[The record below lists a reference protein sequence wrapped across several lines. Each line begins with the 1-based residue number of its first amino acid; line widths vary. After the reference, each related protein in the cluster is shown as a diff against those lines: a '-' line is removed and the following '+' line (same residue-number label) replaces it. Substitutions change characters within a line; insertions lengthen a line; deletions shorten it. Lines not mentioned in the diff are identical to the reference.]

1 MVTGWYFGCFLSRAS
16 LRAECFSKM
25 PISDRAP
32 LAKSILFDMW
42 HVTPICE
49 ELLFHLWA
57 AEDGRAGRF
66 RSPEGERDWESES
79 VFWEPRQLLYG
90 GFDQPSGW
98 IEPEMLVCV
107 CADRESV
114 FEEMSRWWAGVCPP
128 PTTTQCIHLHLG
140 LFKPYVCVDF
150 ILHLWSRQVVW
161 GAVCMLWEAPEKE
174 MGLSERSLE
183 GDSL

>member
-1 MVTGWYFGCFLSRAS
+1 MKKLNIKRVIFHCGWYFGCFLSRAS

-128 PTTTQCIHLHLG
+128 HHHSVHTFT
-140 LFKPYVCVDF
+140 
-150 ILHLWSRQVVW
+150 SR
-161 GAVCMLWEAPEKE
+161 LI
-174 MGLSERSLE
+174 
-183 GDSL
+183 